1 MYSHEAISSIRNVSI
16 FHSFQIIRNIP
27 LSPELNVDKN
37 AVAILIYHFVNFSII
52 FAVTSD
58 QLSLINSLLPGE

>member
-1 MYSHEAISSIRNVSI
+1 MFQSST
-16 FHSFQIIRNIP
+16 HSKLFENIP